1 MEIIVRKAEERDVP
15 GMLRL
20 VKELATFEREPLA
33 VINTEAQMLADGFGP
48 NPSFISFVAEADNE
62 MAGVAIFYFAYSTW
76 KGRYIYLDDIVVT
89 EKFRRKGIG
98 KLLFDKI
105 IEFAK
110 ENNANQ
116 LRWHVLNW
124 NEPAIHFY
132 EKYKADLDRGWITCK
147 LEKEFL

>member
-1 MEIIVRKAEERDVP
+1 MEIIVRKGEPRDVP

-33 VINTEAQMLADGFGP
+33 VINTEEQMLADGFSP

-62 MAGVAIFYFAYSTW
+62 IVGTAIFYFAYSTW

-89 EKFRRKGIG
+89 EKFRKKGIG

-110 ENNANQ
+110 ENKANQ

-132 EKYKADLDRGWITCK
+132 EKYKANMDPDWITCK

>member
-1 MEIIVRKAEERDVP
+1 MKIIIRKAEERDVS
-15 GMLRL
+15 GILRL

-33 VINTEAQMLADGFGP
+33 VINTEERMLSDGFGK

-62 MAGVAIFYFAYSTW
+62 MAGMAVFYFAYSTW
-76 KGRYIYLDDIVVT
+76 KGRYIYLDDIIVT
-89 EKFRRKGIG
+89 EKFRKHGVG

-132 EKYKADLDRGWITCK
+132 EKYKADMDPDWITCK

>member
-1 MEIIVRKAEERDVP
+1 MEITVRRSEERDVP

-20 VKELATFEREPLA
+20 VRELATFEREPLA
-33 VINTEAQMLADGFGP
+33 VINTEQQMIADGFGV
-48 NPSFISFVAEADNE
+48 NPAFISFVAEADNE
-62 MAGVAIFYFAYSTW
+62 IVGTAIFYFAYSTW
-76 KGRYIYLDDIVVT
+76 KGKYIYLDDIVVT
-89 EKFRRKGIG
+89 EKFRKKGIG

-124 NEPAIHFY
+124 NEPAIHF
-132 EKYKADLDRGWITCK
+132 
-147 LEKEFL
+147 

>member
-1 MEIIVRKAEERDVP
+1 MEITVRRSEERDVP

-20 VKELATFEREPLA
+20 VRELATFEREPLA
-33 VINTEAQMLADGFGP
+33 VINTEQQMIADGFGV
-48 NPSFISFVAEADNE
+48 NPAFISFVAEADNE
-62 MAGVAIFYFAYSTW
+62 IVGTAIFYFAYSTW
-76 KGRYIYLDDIVVT
+76 KGKYIYLDDIVVT
-89 EKFRRKGIG
+89 EKFRKKGIG

-132 EKYKADLDRGWITCK
+132 EKYKADMDPDWITCK